1 MGKGTPDSMPVT
13 VVSGLA
19 YAEVRDSS
27 HSAVAKALPAW
38 QRLWAVL
45 QSRAS
50 LRAEQ
55 GAPTVHSMHWPSLQ
69 VPWAWSWQHWVCPC

>member
-1 MGKGTPDSMPVT
+1 MGKGTPDSMPVNA
-13 VVSGLA
+13 VSGLA

-45 QSRAS
+45 LSRANP
-50 LRAEQ
+50 RAEQ
-55 GAPTVHSMHWPSLQ
+55 GAPTVRSMHWPSLQ
-69 VPWAWSWQHWVCPC
+69 VPWAWSWQHWVCPH